1 MANFVYTHAKHLF
14 LTGGLNLSTADM
26 RVALVMTNT
35 TADTEKD
42 LSTIGAFT
50 TLDEYDGAGYS
61 SGGSALAGEGVT
73 QDDPNDRSEFD
84 ATDLTF
90 TGLGVGTRQ
99 CQGAIVYAFV
109 TNFGASIPV
118 AWIDT
123 GGFPF
128 TGNGSNVTIQ
138 WNAEGILQAT

>member
-14 LTGGLNLSTADM
+14 LTGALNLSSADV

-42 LSTIGAFT
+42 VSTISAFT
-50 TLDEYDGAGYS
+50 TLDEYDGANYT
-61 SGGSALAGEGVT
+61 SGGAALAGESVA
-73 QDDPNDRSEFD
+73 QDDANDRSEFD

-90 TGLGVGTRQ
+90 SALGVGARQ

-109 TNFGASIPV
+109 TNFGASIPI

-138 WNAEGILQAT
+138 WNAEGIVQAT